1 MASTFTKAVA
11 LLGFLSGSTLAYAQ
25 SETKTTT
32 MAVSATV
39 SSNCLITNS
48 PALTFNA
55 YTPDL
60 GAQDATATVD
70 VKCSNTTPFNIGL
83 NAGIG
88 TGATITDRVM
98 KSGSNTLT
106 YQLFRN
112 PGRTDNWGNTPG
124 TDTLSGVGTGLN
136 NTLSNTIYGRIPSQP
151 DVVPGAYTD
160 TVTLTVSY

>member
-48 PALTFNA
+48 PALTFTA
-55 YTPDL
+55 YTPDS
-60 GAQDATATVD
+60 GAQDATATVS

-88 TGATITDRVM
+88 TDATITDRVM
-98 KSGSNTLT
+98 MSGLNKLT
-106 YQLFRN
+106 YQLFKDAARQE
-112 PGRTDNWGNTPG
+112 NWGDSGATR
-124 TDTLSGVGTGLN
+124 LSGVGTGFN
-136 NTLSNTIYGRIPSQP
+136 NTISNTIYGRIPLQP
-151 DVVPGAYTD
+151 DAVPGAYTD
-160 TVTLTVSY
+160 SVTLTVAY